1 MSHLLLVGFFG
12 AVGATLRY
20 ITTIG
25 CARWFGEDFPYGTLI
40 VNVAGCFMLA
50 FVGELTIKKAIPPHW
65 QVAFGT
71 GLLGALTTFSTFGF
85 DTVRKLESGQ
95 WQHAIL
101 NVGANVC
108 LGLVAVYL
116 GLLAVR
122 GILGD

>member
-1 MSHLLLVGFFG
+1 
-12 AVGATLRY
+12 
-20 ITTIG
+20 
-25 CARWFGEDFPYGTLI
+25 
-40 VNVAGCFMLA
+40 
-50 FVGELTIKKAIPPHW
+50 
-65 QVAFGT
+65 
-71 GLLGALTTFSTFGF
+71 

-122 GILGD
+122 GILGE